1 MAGIN
6 FYNFYS
12 LLLGILIILNILLLV
27 EIIRMRRK
35 LKIFFSGHNGRDL
48 EGVLAEEIK
57 RLKKCEKDIKELKY
71 LSKILHKMAILS
83 IQKVGVIRYNPFP
96 DIGGNQS
103 FSIALLD
110 KNDNGLVITSL
121 YTPEGTRVYC
131 KPIIKSQSKYN
142 LSQEEKAAIKKAKSN
157 RIENYASKNL

>member
-1 MAGIN
+1 MITVNLHNIYFDILLIVLAG
-6 FYNFYS
+6 
-12 LLLGILIILNILLLV
+12 LIILNILFLIEV
-27 EIIRMRRK
+27 IRMKRR
-35 LKIFFSGHNGRDL
+35 LKIFFSGHNGKDL

-57 RLKKCEKDIKELKY
+57 RLKKCEKDIKELKS
-71 LSKILHKMAILS
+71 LSKTLQKMAISS

-96 DIGGNQS
+96 DIGGDQS

-121 YTPEGTRVYC
+121 YTPKGTRIYC

-142 LSQEEKAAIKKAKSN
+142 LSQEEKAAIQKAKSDIN
-157 RIENYASKNL
+157 KK